1 MDSRYSA
8 NGSAVADEWTSRR
21 GRIKEEP
28 IDCWRK
34 MTAYSQIVPLV
45 PHLLEGPAPEIGMLM
60 EKEVQLQ
67 EEWQSETTTPAGGIG
82 EKQRLFYLRK
92 SSLNDVEKLSSM
104 SLLLLEA
111 AEPGPLRHIRT
122 VGPRQ
127 RKM

>member
-1 MDSRYSA
+1 
-8 NGSAVADEWTSRR
+8 
-21 GRIKEEP
+21 
-28 IDCWRK
+28 

-45 PHLLEGPAPEIGMLM
+45 PHLLEGPAPETGMLT
-60 EKEVQLQ
+60 EEVQLQ

-111 AEPGPLRHIRT
+111 AEPGALRHIRT
-122 VGPRQ
+122 VGPHQ
-127 RKM
+127 RKMYLD